1 MRAPWTIWA
10 HLTAELLKLLL
21 ITTGVLVTVLSFAAT
36 VKFLADGKLQAA
48 DALKYMA
55 YAMPPMLAYALPF
68 AACFAATLVYHR
80 FATDN
85 EAQAAASG
93 GISHRS
99 LLVPAVVIGLGCA
112 GLLVAL
118 NEEIIPRF
126 LRRMERLVKADVP
139 RLLTN
144 YVERGEALQLGRRMI
159 FADQAVPVPPE
170 PGSDV
175 VNQLVLKRAVLI
187 ETDEAGKPIAEGTA
201 DLALVALS
209 RVSGEGDHARTR
221 LTVRM
226 KNMVALR
233 EGKGLAS
240 NELTSAFSID
250 VPDAFEDDPKFL
262 THDELRGLRAAPERM
277 NWIDRQRRDVALRLA
292 RAVVADELD
301 RELRSS
307 GRVVLKDPDGRAVEI
322 EAMSVGE
329 EPDGVEARPLVPA
342 QGARVV
348 VTRQP
353 GRGQADRI
361 RFSAAAALL
370 QPASRDEFSND
381 TVEFQLVMTEV
392 RSSSI
397 ASDGTA
403 SPGGVYQTFALG
415 GLVPASDPAS
425 RLVAMPVAE
434 LLGEAS
440 KQPASRAAASELA
453 SKVDRLGREITSK
466 QHERMALA
474 ACCLVMVVTGSVTAL
489 RLSLKLPLTVYLW
502 SFFPALV
509 SIVTISGGQQLT
521 HNSGESGL
529 VLLWGGVGLLALY
542 TLISFRTVARH

>member
-1 MRAPWTIWA
+1 LRAPWTIWT

-21 ITTGVLVTVLSFAAT
+21 ITTGVLVAVLSFAAT

-48 DALKYMA
+48 DALKYMG

-99 LLVPAVVIGLGCA
+99 LLVPAMVIGLGCA
-112 GLLVAL
+112 GTLVAL

-144 YVERGEALQLGRRMI
+144 HVERGEALQLGRRMI

-170 PGSDV
+170 PGSDII
-175 VNQLVLKRAVLI
+175 NQLVLKRAVLI
-187 ETDEAGKPIAEGTA
+187 ETDETGKPIAEGTA

-209 RVSGEGDHARTR
+209 RVSGDGDQSRTR

-240 NELTSAFSID
+240 NELTSAFSVD

-277 NWIDRQRRDVALRLA
+277 NWIDRLRRDVALRLA

-301 RELRSS
+301 RELRAK
-307 GRVVLKDPDGRAVEI
+307 GRVSLKDPEGRVVEI
-322 EAMSVGE
+322 EAAGVGDE
-329 EPDGVEARPLVPA
+329 RAGGESREISPGP
-342 QGARVV
+342 GGRVV

-353 GRGQADRI
+353 GSGQADRI
-361 RFSAAAALL
+361 RFSAAAASL

-381 TVEFQLVMTEV
+381 AVEFQLVMSDV
-392 RSSSI
+392 RSSSV
-397 ASDGTA
+397 SPEGTVSA
-403 SPGGVYQTFALG
+403 GGVYQTFALG
-415 GLVPASDPAS
+415 GLIPANDPAA
-425 RLVAMPVAE
+425 RLVALPVAT
-434 LLGEAS
+434 LVDEAS
-440 KQPASRAAASELA
+440 KQPDSQPAAAELK

-474 ACCLVMVVTGSVTAL
+474 LCCLVMVVTGSVTAL
-489 RLSLKLPLTVYLW
+489 RLSLRLPLTVYLW

-521 HNSGESGL
+521 HNNGDVGL
-529 VLLWGGVGLLALY
+529 FLLWGGVGMLGMY
-542 TLISFRTVARH
+542 TLLSFRAVARH

>member
-1 MRAPWTIWA
+1 MRAPWTIWT

-48 DALKYMA
+48 DALKYMG

-99 LLVPAVVIGLGCA
+99 LLVPAMVIGLGCA
-112 GLLVAL
+112 GTLVAL

-170 PGSDV
+170 PGSDII
-175 VNQLVLKRAVLI
+175 NQLVLKRAVLI
-187 ETDEAGKPIAEGTA
+187 ETDETGKPIAEGTA

-209 RVSGEGDHARTR
+209 RVSGDGDHSRTR

-240 NELTSAFSID
+240 NELTSAFSVD

-277 NWIDRQRRDVALRLA
+277 NWIDRLRRDVALRLA

-301 RELRSS
+301 RELRAK
-307 GRVVLKDPDGRAVEI
+307 GRVSLKDPEGRVVEI
-322 EAMSVGE
+322 EAAGVGE
-329 EPDGVEARPLVPA
+329 ERAGGESREISPGS
-342 QGARVV
+342 GGRVI

-353 GRGQADRI
+353 GSGQADRI
-361 RFSAAAALL
+361 RFSAAAASL

-381 TVEFQLVMTEV
+381 AVEFQLVMSDA
-392 RSSSI
+392 RSSSV
-397 ASDGTA
+397 SPEGTVSA
-403 SPGGVYQTFALG
+403 GGVYQTFALG
-415 GLVPASDPAS
+415 GLIPANDPAA
-425 RLVAMPVAE
+425 RLVALPVAT
-434 LLGEAS
+434 LVDEAS
-440 KQPASRAAASELA
+440 KQPDSQPAAAELK

-474 ACCLVMVVTGSVTAL
+474 LCCLVMVVTGSVTAL
-489 RLSLKLPLTVYLW
+489 RLSLRLPLTVYLW

-521 HNSGESGL
+521 HNDGDVGL
-529 VLLWGGVGLLALY
+529 FLLWGGVGMLGMY
-542 TLISFRTVARH
+542 TLLSFRAVARH